1 MGIGKTVKK
10 TVDKAFKKPFES
22 LKRVGNGIANFITD
36 VVLEF
41 FIEFGKNVMSPI
53 MKGVNGIV
61 RGFNILKGWVMT
73 AINFATGIFDLIF
86 FYIKCTIKLLTNFYK
101 CAMFYVLDIVKYVII
116 YLPIFIILNILG
128 LRKQWNKF
136 QTELDKVMGWPN
148 GVQND
153 CYRCIRK
160 PDKSKT
166 NLLDMFKIFQQKEK
180 ETESKFNFLFFLFVF
195 SVGVWMMY
203 TFWHMYIRQNF

>member
-1 MGIGKTVKK
+1 MGIEKTIKK
-10 TVDKAFKKPFES
+10 GIDNAIKAPMDS
-22 LKRVGNGIANFITD
+22 MKRFGNGIANFVTD
-36 VVLEF
+36 TLLELL
-41 FIEFGKNVMSPI
+41 IEFGNTVMSPI

-61 RGFNILKGWVMT
+61 SGFNKLKGWVMT
-73 AINFATGIFDLIF
+73 GINFATSIFDLIF

-101 CAMFYVLDIVKYVII
+101 CAIFYVLDVVKYLIL
-116 YLPIFIILNILG
+116 YLPIFIILNLLG

-136 QTELDKVMGWPN
+136 QTELDKVLGWPN

-153 CYRCIRK
+153 CYRCAKK
-160 PDKSKT
+160 PDESKT
-166 NLLDMFKIFQQKEK
+166 SLLDMFKIFQEKEK

-195 SVGVWMMY
+195 SVGGWMMY